1 MAEQL
6 IETLNEQTNVIYD
19 VLSKVLAPGD
29 EIIEP
34 SSWWNSEMVMLTDE
48 ENNSLDMRVYCSF
61 KPYYEKYR
69 DNWYFFPVHHVF
81 RLPNETSY
89 LLAQNKNKRLVYD
102 ILGKTW
108 EIDLFPIIA
117 IVMGVAIVFVLAIGF
132 YECKKDN
139 KGILLPSE
147 PSYKKVNTIEI

>member
-19 VLSKVLAPGD
+19 VLSEVLAPGD

-61 KPYYEKYR
+61 KPYYEKYH

-108 EIDLFPIIA
+108 GITNNGTTENKSKSIVDIMNSIA
-117 IVMGVAIVFVLAIGF
+117 
-132 YECKKDN
+132 
-139 KGILLPSE
+139 
-147 PSYKKVNTIEI
+147 